1 MRASLNG
8 DVTMETNDKRQ
19 TTNDNKVKTELVNK
33 STKNCWLSQLRTQH
47 LLPLKNHN
55 LLPRARNWQPKTA
68 GCKIISTPK
77 TMKPK
82 IELSTFNEKTRDVDS
97 SDENT
102 TVVKFKEENP
112 VLEET
117 IQSLLVR
124 SGQGWSCSI
133 CGKSNRRLA
142 KISRH
147 AETHVDGF
155 SHLCPHCENMCK
167 TRNGL
172 EHHIKSKH
180 EEGSSLFPKN

>member
-1 MRASLNG
+1 
-8 DVTMETNDKRQ
+8 
-19 TTNDNKVKTELVNK
+19 
-33 STKNCWLSQLRTQH
+33 
-47 LLPLKNHN
+47 
-55 LLPRARNWQPKTA
+55 
-68 GCKIISTPK
+68 
-77 TMKPK
+77 MKPK

-124 SGQGWSCSI
+124 SDQGWSCSI

-147 AETHVDGF
+147 AETHVEGF
-155 SHLCPHCENMCK
+155 SHLCPHCENLCK

-180 EEGSSLFPKN
+180 EEGSSLFPTKLNLFDIPTVLQPSPNKHC

>member
-1 MRASLNG
+1 
-8 DVTMETNDKRQ
+8 
-19 TTNDNKVKTELVNK
+19 
-33 STKNCWLSQLRTQH
+33 
-47 LLPLKNHN
+47 
-55 LLPRARNWQPKTA
+55 
-68 GCKIISTPK
+68 
-77 TMKPK
+77 MKPK

-155 SHLCPHCENMCK
+155 SHLCPIVK
-167 TRNGL
+167 TCAKL
-172 EHHIKSKH
+172 EMVLSIILSRSMKREVLYFQKTKP
-180 EEGSSLFPKN
+180 L